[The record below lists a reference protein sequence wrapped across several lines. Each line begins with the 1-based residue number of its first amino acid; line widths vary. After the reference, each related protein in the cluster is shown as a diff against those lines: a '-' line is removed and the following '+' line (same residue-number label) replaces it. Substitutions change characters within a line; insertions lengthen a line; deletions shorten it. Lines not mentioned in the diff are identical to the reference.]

1 MARRELILRLRPTT
15 PIADTI
21 KSVLI
26 LHVQA
31 LDQSFFPPLPQ
42 PLEIEQK
49 IFGKHSPTLLKASFL
64 CIKATK
70 SCLEFALHDNSGAV
84 EKRISCM
91 FLEHVY
97 SISALQTKTS
107 QLNWS
112 PLNCS

>member
-42 PLEIEQK
+42 PLEREK
-49 IFGKHSPTLLKASFL
+49 KNPTLLKASFL